1 MPRSEGNPKGR
12 TVTLHMVAS
21 LDGFIAKKD
30 NSVSWLNSTGAVYDA
45 GVSLPRRK
53 LRPSSL
59 LGQGLRLFD
68 GCLTE
73 ERWNLKN
80 VVAYKNCFVELS
92 YAAPRDM
99 KS

>member
-53 LRPSSL
+53 LRPSSRL
-59 LGQGLRLFD
+59 STVMCSVPGPMNTRSNWAGPTAILR
-68 GCLTE
+68 
-73 ERWNLKN
+73 
-80 VVAYKNCFVELS
+80 
-92 YAAPRDM
+92 P
-99 KS
+99 